1 MGGTPSSLT
10 SSLTSL
16 RNHGKSHRKSH
27 RKWRMTGGT
36 PILGNPRICTLCYSI
51 HVPTLSALVGI
62 AIISWIQ
69 PQKYGACPR
78 HSCVKNGSSFQPSNF
93 MVNHRLFHSNGE
105 LDGFLVNSGKKHGA
119 TGSERKPSS
128 ASGRKS

>member
-1 MGGTPSSLT
+1 MA
-10 SSLTSL
+10 
-16 RNHGKSHRKSH
+16 
-27 RKWRMTGGT
+27 
-36 PILGNPRICTLCYSI
+36 
-51 HVPTLSALVGI
+51 HVPDTAVSKIGHR
-62 AIISWIQ
+62 S
-69 PQKYGACPR
+69 
-78 HSCVKNGSSFQPSNF
+78 NPSNF